1 MKSQILKAALVLGL
15 LSVIGP
21 FAVDMYLPTLPA
33 IGAALGADTAGVQ
46 MSLMAFMAAIAVCQ
60 LAYGP
65 ISDMIGRKPPLYFG
79 IALFVAGSIA
89 CALAPSIEWLIAARF
104 VQGIGACASMAL
116 PRAIVRDG
124 YTGAEATQLMSL
136 LMLVFS
142 VSPILAPL
150 SGSLIIQFGDWR
162 AVFWVMAVAGVL
174 GLLLLALFQKET
186 RPPAARLESSIGS
199 AINGYKILLR
209 DWNFLGLS
217 FIGGFGMSSF
227 MAYLGNSSFI
237 LIEHYGLT
245 PTFYSFMFSINAVA
259 FIGVSQL
266 AGVLGRRYGLGAVV
280 KAAVTAFTIVMVTLF
295 VVFAAGV
302 DSLAVMGCLLFVGY
316 GALGLVIPTT
326 TVLAM
331 EGHGEIAGTSSALL
345 GTIQLLTAAV
355 VMGISGVFFNGTA
368 LPMVAVIAACAVVAF
383 ALTQATIRRSPVPA
397 PAAAE

>member
-1 MKSQILKAALVLGL
+1 
-15 LSVIGP
+15 
-21 FAVDMYLPTLPA
+21 
-33 IGAALGADTAGVQ
+33 
-46 MSLMAFMAAIAVCQ
+46 
-60 LAYGP
+60 
-65 ISDMIGRKPPLYFG
+65 
-79 IALFVAGSIA
+79 
-89 CALAPSIEWLIAARF
+89 
-104 VQGIGACASMAL
+104 
-116 PRAIVRDG
+116 
-124 YTGAEATQLMSL
+124 
-136 LMLVFS
+136 
-142 VSPILAPL
+142 
-150 SGSLIIQFGDWR
+150 
-162 AVFWVMAVAGVL
+162 VL

-295 VVFAAGV
+295 VIFAAGV
-302 DSLAVMGCLLFVGY
+302 DSLAIMGCLLFVGY

-368 LPMVAVIAACAVVAF
+368 LPMVAVIAACAVIAF
-383 ALTQATIRRSPVPA
+383 ALTQATIRRSPAVAA

>member
-1 MKSQILKAALVLGL
+1 
-15 LSVIGP
+15 
-21 FAVDMYLPTLPA
+21 
-33 IGAALGADTAGVQ
+33 
-46 MSLMAFMAAIAVCQ
+46 
-60 LAYGP
+60 
-65 ISDMIGRKPPLYFG
+65 MIGRKPPLYFG

-199 AINGYKILLR
+199 AINGYRILLR

-295 VVFAAGV
+295 VIFAAGV

-368 LPMVAVIAACAVVAF
+368 LPMVAVIAACAVIAF
-383 ALTQATIRRSPVPA
+383 ALTQATIRRGPVPA